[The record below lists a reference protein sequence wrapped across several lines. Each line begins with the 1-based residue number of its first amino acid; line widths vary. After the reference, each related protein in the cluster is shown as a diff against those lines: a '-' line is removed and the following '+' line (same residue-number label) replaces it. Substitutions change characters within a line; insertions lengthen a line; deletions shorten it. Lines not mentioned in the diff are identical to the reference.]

1 MMENFLKSLNVFL
14 FTNKSLLL
22 TPRLGIICVQET
34 RLSFLQHAADPLS
47 HLFRLPPWG
56 PALTNRLAQVE
67 SGSESCFCSPGPM
80 GSFPPG
86 PGWDFSAFVCSGLW
100 GLPESLRTS
109 PQTLLYC
116 TDGALAHHL
125 LLTKAEETLISFS
138 VPWNISF
145 FIVRLKISLSKYAH
159 FHHDLPGNASVAA
172 GPRGSQNLAGL
183 LFKIIELLVFFY
195 VTRQGLAHSKSL
207 LCFSGMRKLRIL
219 FFFNFIPFSN
229 MFLRIH

>member
-1 MMENFLKSLNVFL
+1 MLAKQLFFLTDPSPALRSVIFERVLHENQDPIRNSPETFSINRTDSRVLPVRSAERWSELPALGMMENFLKSLNVFL

-86 PGWDFSAFVCSGLW
+86 PG
-100 GLPESLRTS
+100 
-109 PQTLLYC
+109 
-116 TDGALAHHL
+116 
-125 LLTKAEETLISFS
+125 
-138 VPWNISF
+138 
-145 FIVRLKISLSKYAH
+145 
-159 FHHDLPGNASVAA
+159 
-172 GPRGSQNLAGL
+172 
-183 LFKIIELLVFFY
+183 
-195 VTRQGLAHSKSL
+195 
-207 LCFSGMRKLRIL
+207 
-219 FFFNFIPFSN
+219 
-229 MFLRIH
+229 